1 MKTYVKIYNQSKEGD
16 IMDLDLKI
24 IKKKYGEKMSH
35 LCRELFPSLL
45 EIEGKL
51 SELMLKLFEP
61 SRSLYED
68 IITNHLEMTF
78 KIIFIVI

>member
-1 MKTYVKIYNQSKEGD
+1 
-16 IMDLDLKI
+16 MDSDLKI

-35 LCRELFPSLL
+35 LCRELFPALL

-61 SRSLYED
+61 SPKKEKRLYKRL
-68 IITNHLEMTF
+68 IQKLHM
-78 KIIFIVI
+78 